1 MKNKINSIN
10 ISFATLLLTLCY
22 FTSPIVLSEITLDG
36 SMGTTGSLVGPDY
49 QITEDLGQRA
59 GGNLFHSFGQFN
71 INSAESATFSGSAGI
86 NNVISRVTG
95 GQTSTIDGAFRSTIP
110 GANVYFLNPSGVI
123 FGENASLDVQGSFH
137 ASTADYLKFKDGG
150 KFESGVATANPV
162 LTTAAPE
169 AFGFLDNTPAKIEIL
184 GGNNKLLKVPAGET
198 LSLIGGD
205 INIDDRSLYAPG
217 GQVILASAGSTGEL
231 IFNESGIDTSSFTK
245 GGNIHISHVADNPFT
260 TIGNDRK
267 IADIDVTANT
277 GGKVFIRGGK
287 MVMDNANIW
296 AHTRNGNGGGIDIG
310 LSGNLSINGVPEE
323 SQLEET
329 PTSGLTVFALG
340 KGNVGNIVLNI
351 DELNLTHGTR
361 ISSLTGTSG
370 KGGNLNINANSILLQ
385 GNNTKSAPYL
395 SSLTTG
401 TGDAGHIAINTNDL
415 KMLDSGSIHS
425 SVSETGQGR
434 VGNISVEATNTI
446 SLNGSGVSITNF
458 TLGSGHSGDITIESE
473 KLDIRNGATINSFTS
488 SSGNGGNLLVDSNEI
503 VLTNDEIIP
512 VTDIGTISPTGIISN
527 IFDSN
532 DIDVDH
538 GNSGDIK
545 ISADNLTISNGAY
558 VSTLNGGKGNGG
570 DISIDS
576 DKILLTNNL
585 GPIPNFTGIEAD
597 VLDTGNGGKITVFSN
612 ELIIN
617 NGTEITTTT
626 HDAGQGGDIEIN
638 SPTLVLIGDGSD
650 ISADTTFNTGNA
662 GDIIIQ
668 SKHMEMHDGATL
680 STQTK
685 GFGLGGDINV
695 ESSNILL
702 SGDDTGLFT
711 RSFATSMKDAGNI
724 TITSNHLEIRS
735 GAVLNTTTHSRGIE
749 HYINTVPFFKDID
762 LDSLPLDEN
771 KNSIGN
777 GGKITLDINRL
788 DIKDSLIDASTSGK
802 GLAGDIN
809 VKAQTILISNNNT
822 DNFVGIKSQAK
833 DTSSGNAGNITINT
847 GSIELHNNTGI
858 SSATLAT
865 GQAGNIEIT
874 ADTMSL
880 DNALIESLSTNPLL
894 NIDIDEHS
902 TIAKSGDILITIND
916 ALSIENSGAVTV
928 TTAKANAGGIQI
940 NGSGNITL
948 NDSEINTS
956 VNDGK
961 GSGGD
966 ISITTPIVALDSS
979 NIIAQAK
986 EGKGG
991 NISVSNFLFQSPNS
1005 LVDASSK
1012 LSANGKLNLKPDT
1025 NISSSIAVLP
1035 ETIMDTSNLLND
1047 YCGTYSKEK
1056 SNSFVVKERGG
1067 IPLSPKELT
1076 PATFIDFSIQQVS
1089 QNNDRT
1095 QPPPI
1100 NNVQLSSNNIPCV
1113 HR

>member
-1 MKNKINSIN
+1 M
-10 ISFATLLLTLCY
+10 
-22 FTSPIVLSEITLDG
+22 VLSEITLDG
-36 SMGTTGSLVGPDY
+36 SLGTTGSLAGPDF
-49 QITEDLGQRA
+49 QITEDLGQRT

-71 INSAESATFSGSAGI
+71 INIAESATFSGSAGI
-86 NNVISRVTG
+86 KNVISRVTG
-95 GQTSTIDGAFRSTIP
+95 GQASTIDGSFRSTIP

-137 ASTADYLKFKDGG
+137 ASTADYLKFKDGV
-150 KFESGVATANPV
+150 KFEMGIATANPV

-169 AFGFLDNTPAKIEIL
+169 AFGFLEDTPAKIEIL

-198 LSLIGGD
+198 FSLIGGD
-205 INIDDRSLYAPG
+205 INIDDRSLYAPS
-217 GQVILASAGSTGEL
+217 GQVLLASAGSTGEL
-231 IFNESGIDTSSFTK
+231 VINESGIDTLSFTK
-245 GGNIHISHVADNPFT
+245 GGNIHIRHTVDNPIT

-277 GGKVFIRGGK
+277 GGKVFIRGGQ

-296 AHTRNGNGGGIDIG
+296 AHTVNENGGGIDIG
-310 LSGNLSINGVPEE
+310 LTGNLSINGIPET

-340 KGNVGNIVLNI
+340 KGDAGDIVLNI
-351 DELNLTHGTR
+351 DELNLTSGTQ
-361 ISSLTGTSG
+361 ISSATGTSG
-370 KGGNLNINANSILLQ
+370 KGGDLNINANSILLH
-385 GNNTKSAPYL
+385 GNDSKSGPNL

-401 TGDAGHIAINTNDL
+401 IGNAGHITINTNNL

-425 SVSETGQGR
+425 RVSETGQGGR
-434 VGNISVEATNTI
+434 GGNISVKATNTI
-446 SLNGSGVSITNF
+446 SLNGSGLSITSF
-458 TLGSGHSGDITIESE
+458 TVGSGHSGDITIKSE
-473 KLDIRNGATINSFTS
+473 KLDIRNGALISSITS
-488 SSGNGGNLLVDSNEI
+488 SSGNGGKLSVDSNEI

-512 VTDIGTISPTGIISN
+512 VNGIGTILPTGITSN
-527 IFDSN
+527 VFDSN
-532 DIDVDH
+532 DMDVKS
-538 GNSGDIK
+538 GNSGDIT
-545 ISADNLTISNGAY
+545 IFSDNLTISNGAY
-558 VSTLNGGKGNGG
+558 VSTLHGGQGNSG

-576 DKILLTNNL
+576 DKLLLTNNL
-585 GPIPNFTGIEAD
+585 DTIPNSTGIQAD
-597 VLDTGNGGKITVFSN
+597 VLDTGNGGKITLLSN
-612 ELIIN
+612 ELLIK
-617 NGTEITTTT
+617 NGADITTTT
-626 HDAGQGGDIEIN
+626 RGAGKGGDIEIN
-638 SPTLVLIGDGSD
+638 SPTLELIGDGSN
-650 ISADTTFNTGNA
+650 ISADTSFHTGNA
-662 GDIIIQ
+662 GNISIQ
-668 SKHMEMHDGATL
+668 SEHMEMHDGATL

-695 ESSNILL
+695 DSSNILL

-711 RSFATSMKDAGNI
+711 RSFATSMKDAGDI
-724 TITSNHLEIRS
+724 TITSEHLEIRS
-735 GAVLNTTTHSRGIE
+735 GAVLNTTTHSQGIE
-749 HYINTVPFFKDID
+749 HYLNTVPFLDFVNID
-762 LDSLPLDEN
+762 SDSLPLAEN

-777 GGKITLDINRL
+777 GGKITLDINDL

-809 VKAQTILISNNNT
+809 VKAHTILISNNST
-822 DNFVGIKSQAK
+822 DDFVGIKSQAK

-847 GSIELHNNTGI
+847 GSLELRNNTGI

-865 GQAGNIEIT
+865 GQAGNIEIS

-880 DNALIESLSTNPLL
+880 DNALIESLSTNPLI
-894 NIDIDEHS
+894 NIDIDENS

-928 TTAKANAGGIQI
+928 TAAKANAGGIQI
-940 NGSGNITL
+940 NGSGNIIL

-991 NISVSNFLFQSPNS
+991 NISISNFLFQSPRS
-1005 LVDASSK
+1005 IVDASSK

-1025 NISSSIAVLP
+1025 NISGNIAVLP
-1035 ETIMDTSNLLND
+1035 ETVMDPSNLLND
-1047 YCGTYSKEK
+1047 HCGTYSKDK

-1067 IPLSPKELT
+1067 VPLSPKELT
-1076 PATFIDFSIQQVS
+1076 PATFIDFSTQKVS
-1089 QNNDRT
+1089 QKNAST

-1100 NNVQLSSNNIPCV
+1100 NNLQLSSSNIPCT
-1113 HR
+1113 HRYY